1 MAEPKPNDPE
11 RWNRVA
17 VAYEQANEAFMGRFA
32 DIAIEMANLSAE
44 DHVLDVAAGTGIV
57 AARAAK
63 LAKRVVAV
71 DYADA
76 MLERIRAK
84 VDREKLP
91 NVDVKRMD
99 GMRLELESDTFDAAF
114 SSFGLIFFPDR
125 RRGFSELHRVLKPGG
140 RAVVTAWG
148 AIDKAPVLS
157 AMVRGVR
164 EALPDLPPPPAVAPA
179 FSLQDPAQFAAEMVQ
194 EGFDRVTIL
203 TRTVE
208 QDFPGTAEEFFEAQ
222 APANVLIAELKE
234 TLPEAK
240 WKEVKKRSCAAIE
253 SICDGQKLK
262 LQADANIGIG
272 FRGEDDA

>member
-1 MAEPKPNDPE
+1 
-11 RWNRVA
+11 
-17 VAYEQANEAFMGRFA
+17 
-32 DIAIEMANLSAE
+32 
-44 DHVLDVAAGTGIV
+44 
-57 AARAAK
+57 
-63 LAKRVVAV
+63 
-71 DYADA
+71 
-76 MLERIRAK
+76 
-84 VDREKLP
+84 
-91 NVDVKRMD
+91 
-99 GMRLELESDTFDAAF
+99 
-114 SSFGLIFFPDR
+114 
-125 RRGFSELHRVLKPGG
+125 
-140 RAVVTAWG
+140 VTAWG